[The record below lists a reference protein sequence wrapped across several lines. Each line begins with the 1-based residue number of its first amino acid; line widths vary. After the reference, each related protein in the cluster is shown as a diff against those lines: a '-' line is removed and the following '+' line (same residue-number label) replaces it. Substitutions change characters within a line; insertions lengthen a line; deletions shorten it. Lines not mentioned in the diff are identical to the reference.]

1 MEALDAIAIETR
13 EITRTFGSRVAV
25 DDVTIRVPRG
35 CFYGFLGPNG
45 AGKSTTVRMLTGLL
59 APTSGEAWI
68 EGRSIRTEA
77 VEVKR
82 GIGVLPDDLA
92 LFERLSFWEHLT
104 MIGRIYG
111 LTLAETE
118 RRAEDLLRLLDLWED
133 RGIYAVDG
141 SHGMRK
147 KLALAVALIHNPR
160 VLFLDEPFE
169 GIDPIAGKHIRDLL
183 GKLTDRGVTV
193 FLTSHILEIIERL
206 ADRIAVIADGKIRAE
221 TDLADLKRAG
231 RTLEDLFVEAV
242 GARGDGGVELP
253 WLA

>member
-1 MEALDAIAIETR
+1 
-13 EITRTFGSRVAV
+13 
-25 DDVTIRVPRG
+25 
-35 CFYGFLGPNG
+35 
-45 AGKSTTVRMLTGLL
+45 MLTGLL
-59 APTSGEAWI
+59 APTEGEALI
-68 EGRSIRTEA
+68 EGRSIVAEP
-77 VEVKR
+77 VDVKR
-82 GIGVLPDDLA
+82 AIGVLPDDLA

-111 LTLAETE
+111 LTLPETE
-118 RRAEDLLRLLDLWED
+118 RRAEDLLRLLDLWEH
-133 RGIYAVDG
+133 RGVYAVDG

-183 GKLTDRGVTV
+183 ARLTDRGVTV

-206 ADRIAVIADGKIRAE
+206 ADRIAVIADGRIKAE
-221 TDLADLKRAG
+221 ADLVELKRAG
-231 RTLEDLFVEAV
+231 RSVEDLFVEAV
-242 GARGDGGVELP
+242 GERADAVGDLP